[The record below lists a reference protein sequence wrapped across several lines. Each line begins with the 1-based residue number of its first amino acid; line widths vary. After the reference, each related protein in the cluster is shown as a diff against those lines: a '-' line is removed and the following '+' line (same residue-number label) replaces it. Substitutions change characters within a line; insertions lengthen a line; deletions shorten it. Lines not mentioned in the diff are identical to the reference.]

1 MAGVTSQSY
10 PVAGVTTSVR
20 LAIRYVQLAM
30 PVPETS
36 RLSLRY
42 KIAASAGSVAVVLL
56 VGTAA
61 YLCAARNA
69 EALMAAATTQNTLHL
84 LDSTLTRVLD
94 AESSQRGYL
103 LTADPRYLAPFDTAD
118 RDLTS
123 MVARLREVAVTD
135 TVLARPAATLPPLLE
150 AKFAEMRRTVS
161 LREGGDFEAAR
172 ALVALDRGRQYMDAI
187 RQSISTMQDAERA
200 ILVARRTERR
210 LATDQLFAVI
220 LAGTLL
226 AVALATITT
235 VSLARAARREQQTAT
250 RLRDQAE
257 ELETSNVQLQ
267 EQATT
272 LEEQASELEAANDE
286 LHTATEE
293 LMAQTADADATR
305 VIAEQAN
312 RAKSDFLTTMSH
324 ELRTPLNAIAGYA
337 DLLTLG
343 IRGALTAEQLADIR
357 GIQRSEQHLL
367 NLINTIL
374 AFARLEASQ
383 EQFAIQ
389 PVYMAEVIA
398 EVAALIYPQAH
409 AKGLTVKTSCP
420 PDCPPA
426 EADRD
431 KVIQILANLL
441 GNAIKFTEPGGSIAL
456 NVEATPAHVLVYV
469 RDTGRGIE
477 AGALE
482 RIFEPFV
489 QLDRQL
495 SRPVDGVGLGL
506 AISRD
511 LARGMTG
518 ELTVTSIPAG
528 GSTFTLSLP
537 LTNAIARSG

>member
-150 AKFAEMRRTVS
+150 ATVAEMRRTVS